1 MEPRALTCPHCGGR
15 LEPGPDPRVRCA
27 HCGTVSE
34 VVGEGALRAARVLE
48 QVGIKV
54 PANPRTIEDIEQ
66 ELADRQAVADEKRRT
81 AIIMAVVVL
90 VVVGLLATLA
100 IVAG

>member
-1 MEPRALTCPHCGGR
+1 MEPRAVTCPHCGGR
-15 LEPGPDPRVRCA
+15 LEPGADPRVRCA

-66 ELADRQAVADEKRRT
+66 ELAERKAVEDEKRRT
-81 AIIMAVVVL
+81 AIIIAAVVL
-90 VVVGLLATLA
+90 VIVGLA
-100 IVAG
+100 VAVGFFAR